1 MANKVAVTE
10 ASVFAAADGLKA
22 QGVEPT
28 YDGIVHILG
37 GGSNSTIKP
46 HLINWKQMAA
56 GTSRP
61 VPEPVQARAKVLAAA
76 IWGIAFEEA
85 QAEFDRAKQLTDAE
99 VDRSQRALSTSITIS
114 EQHEKRCHDFEL
126 QLEATKSDCLEA
138 RVKLRQVDELKLEL
152 AQAREVAEECRRQC
166 ELMAR
171 EIATLKGENNAL
183 RDQGELLLARVASVT
198 PRSRAA
204 SARGRSGKSTS

>member
-1 MANKVAVTE
+1 MANKVVATE
-10 ASVFAAADGLKA
+10 AAVFAAADGLKA

-61 VPEPVQARAKVLAAA
+61 VPEPVQARAKVLAEA

-99 VDRSQRALSTSITIS
+99 IDRSKRALSTSITIS
-114 EQHEKRCHDFEL
+114 EQHEKRCDDLEL
-126 QLEATKSDCLEA
+126 QLEAAKSECLEA

-152 AQAREVAEECRRQC
+152 AQARECVEKHRQAC
-166 ELMAR
+166 ESLNR
-171 EIATLKGENNAL
+171 DVATLNGENNAL
-183 RDQGELLLARVASVT
+183 RAHGQQLLAQVTSVKT
-198 PRSRAA
+198 RTRAGGA
-204 SARGRSGKSTS
+204 QARKSTS